1 MSKQDYIDELDTW
14 TQPENM
20 KPLGFWGALWVHLF
34 LTMVLTVPFIII
46 LAVIYLIACG
56 PVL

>member
-1 MSKQDYIDELDTW
+1 DELDTW

-34 LTMVLTVPFIII
+34 LTMVLTVPFIIF
-46 LAVIYLIACG
+46 LAIIYLIACG
-56 PVL
+56 PVLP